1 MANTET
7 AALFHLSQKKT
18 TTSPSKTYESEQE
31 AIQALRFLAAELT
44 LGLLFLHRHGIVHQD
59 IKPANIMISD
69 GGHAVIGEF
78 GAASTLPNLC
88 DQTTGGDPFERP
100 ASCFLSCVDEDDDTT
115 IFKPIVLQP
124 EDTVIFTPLYAAPE
138 LLERKGNGLLIYDER
153 ADWWSLGISLYEIT
167 TGGIPFHISS
177 DDDAV
182 SIGKGGRRDDSENGL
197 VFDLLEGLDLTR
209 STTTRACDAHLDGY
223 FRSVNYFFVTFVNLK
238 GLLNDNIVS
247 TAPCS

>member
-31 AIQALRFLAAELT
+31 VIQALRFLAAELT

-78 GAASTLPNLC
+78 GAASTLPTLC

-100 ASCFLSCVDEDDDTT
+100 ASCSLSTT
-115 IFKPIVLQP
+115 IYKSIVLQP

-177 DDDAV
+177 DDAV

-197 VFDLLEGLDLTR
+197 VFDLLEGLDLTG
-209 STTTRACDAHLDGY
+209 STTTRAYDAHLDGY
-223 FRSVNYFFVTFVNLK
+223 LRSVNNFYLLHSLILK
-238 GLLNDNIVS
+238 DLLHDNIVS

>member
-1 MANTET
+1 M
-7 AALFHLSQKKT
+7 LFRLSQK
-18 TTSPSKTYESEQE
+18 TSPSKSYESEQE
-31 AIQALRFLAAELT
+31 VIQALRFLAAELT
-44 LGLLFLHRHGIVHQD
+44 LGLLFLHRRGIVHQD

-78 GAASTLPNLC
+78 AAASTLPVLC
-88 DQTTGGDPFERP
+88 HQTTSGNPFERP
-100 ASCFLSCVDEDDDTT
+100 SRFSLSCVDEDGAMV
-115 IFKPIVLQP
+115 FRSIVLQP

-138 LLERKGNGLLIYDER
+138 LLERRENGLLIYDER

-167 TGGIPFHISS
+167 TGGIPFHISN
-177 DDDAV
+177 DAV

-209 STTTRACDAHLDGY
+209 STTRACDAHLDGY
-223 FRSVNYFFVTFVNLK
+223 LRSVNFFLVAFVNSK
-238 GLLNDNIVS
+238 YSHNNIVS

>member
-1 MANTET
+1 
-7 AALFHLSQKKT
+7 
-18 TTSPSKTYESEQE
+18 
-31 AIQALRFLAAELT
+31 
-44 LGLLFLHRHGIVHQD
+44 
-59 IKPANIMISD
+59 MISD

-78 GAASTLPNLC
+78 GAASTLPILC
-88 DQTTGGDPFERP
+88 DQTTGGDPFERL
-100 ASCFLSCVDEDDDTT
+100 ASCSLSCVDEDDDIT
-115 IFKPIVLQP
+115 IFKSIVLRP

-197 VFDLLEGLDLTR
+197 VFDLLEGLDLAG
-209 STTTRACDAHLDGY
+209 STTTLACDGHLDGY
-223 FRSVNYFFVTFVNLK
+223 LRSVNNFFVFF
-238 GLLNDNIVS
+238 LLILM
-247 TAPCS
+247 TY